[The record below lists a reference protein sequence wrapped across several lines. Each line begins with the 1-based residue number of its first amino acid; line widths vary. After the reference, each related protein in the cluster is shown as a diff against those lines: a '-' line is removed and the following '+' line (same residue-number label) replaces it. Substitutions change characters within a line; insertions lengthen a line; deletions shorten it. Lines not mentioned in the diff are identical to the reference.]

1 MRKYMI
7 NQGISGI
14 LAMALL
20 LSVGS
25 TNVEA
30 SKANS
35 DEDFVV
41 EVATTNDSA
50 TDDDESSS
58 LTPTQRNSINMLN
71 YMTSLTQQVNANK
84 GDQIFLES
92 AYNSFDNL
100 YPNSVD
106 TKTQAQISSMMDTI
120 ENYRM
125 ITVKRKRLE
134 YIHEQQRA
142 QAMRQAVPNPIGLLS
157 AVQSGSLL
165 KATASVLY
173 MAIDSA
179 TNYQNATSQA
189 DMQFLKDG
197 WELDDSEAAELH
209 NSTKNALSY
218 MFDMVR
224 AYDLP
229 GDYALNKGAVEDF
242 VSWSSKPDSQLVRKI
257 SWLETNQST
266 YAEFGPYWL
275 ELAKDYYNHNDY
287 DKCLESIKKYEKI
300 STRIFRKDIDYAQT
314 LPMAIISAKETMDE
328 DEYIELAE
336 KYCEIIHKNTHDDD
350 WGIRYFTAQIYMDLY
365 SITKDNDYV
374 DKAYQNVRENIV
386 VLVDEQKSLNDTYLA
401 DVVEVKAAS
410 DATKRE
416 KKEVK
421 SYNKLMKEERK
432 VAVPPVSE
440 ALYLNCDLLFA
451 LADKKKIDKKEKQ
464 DLEDI
469 LHENGDNLF
478 LTQALDERFWFDH
491 KDENLDLNAI
501 NVSFE
506 GDKVTIPASLV
517 TDRSNLVITITKGD
531 ETKTISD
538 WEVKKVKRPKK
549 SQKCSEF
556 DVTYISKEGDD
567 YDYVSGENITISIT
581 PVEESPDKHID
592 FCYKVV
598 PVKKA
603 FIFDGVEFER
613 VKE

>member
-1 MRKYMI
+1 MRKKVI
-7 NQGISGI
+7 KQSLSGI
-14 LAMALL
+14 LAAAML
-20 LSVGS
+20 LSVG
-25 TNVEA
+25 TFNVEA
-30 SKANS
+30 TSTNNTS
-35 DEDFVV
+35 SSVTET
-41 EVATTNDSA
+41 ATTNNSA
-50 TDDDESSS
+50 SEDDDNSG
-58 LTPTQRNSINMLN
+58 LTLTQRNSINMLN

-100 YPNSVD
+100 FPNSVD
-106 TKTQAQISSMMDTI
+106 SKTQAQISSMMDTI

-173 MAIDSA
+173 MGIDSA
-179 TNYQNATSQA
+179 TNYKNATTQA
-189 DMQFLKDG
+189 DLQFLKDG

-242 VSWSSKPDSQLVRKI
+242 VAWSSKPDSQLVRKI

-287 DKCLESIKKYEKI
+287 DKCLKSIQKYEKI
-300 STRIFRKDIDYAQT
+300 STRIFRKDVDYAQT
-314 LPMAIISAKETMDE
+314 LPMAIIAAKETMSE
-328 DEYIELAE
+328 EKYVELAE
-336 KYCEIIHKNTHDDD
+336 KYCATIHSNTDDED
-350 WGIRYFTAQIYMDLY
+350 WEIRYFTAQIYMDLY
-365 SITKDNDYV
+365 SITKDKTYIDN
-374 DKAYQNVRENIV
+374 AYKNVRENVV
-386 VLVDEQKSLNDTYLA
+386 VLVDEQKSLNEAYLA
-401 DVVEVKAAS
+401 DVVETKAPS
-410 DATKRE
+410 GATKRE
-416 KKEVK
+416 KNEVK

-451 LADKKKIDKKEKQ
+451 LADKEKINETEKN
-464 DLEDI
+464 DLEEI
-469 LHENGDNLF
+469 LHENGGNLF
-478 LTQALDERFWFDH
+478 LTQALDDRFWFNH
-491 KDENLDLNAI
+491 EAEKLNEDNI
-501 NVSFE
+501 SITFE

-517 TDRSNLVITITKGD
+517 TDRSNIVITVTNGD

-538 WEVKKVKRPKK
+538 WEVKEVKRPKK
-549 SQKCSEF
+549 SQKCEEF
-556 DVTYISKEGDD
+556 EVTYISKEADD
-567 YDYVSGENITISIT
+567 YEYASGEKITISIT
-581 PVEESPDKHID
+581 PVEESPDEHID
-592 FCYKVV
+592 FSYKVV
-598 PVKKA
+598 PVKKV
-603 FIFDGVEFER
+603 FVFNGVEFER
-613 VKE
+613 VKG